1 MAGPL
6 SLRSP
11 WMGAGLS
18 LAHPMDLFDTTQIGL
33 ERALSGAALRQEAI
47 ATNLANVNTPGYRRQ
62 DVNFADA
69 LQRAFSARSR
79 SMVEE
84 VAPAVAVDST
94 APIRADGSTVDVDKE
109 AATQAENGLQYQALS
124 AVIKSRT
131 AILRSAM
138 GVG

>member
-1 MAGPL
+1 MVGPL
-6 SLRSP
+6 YLRSP
-11 WMGAGLS
+11 WMGAGLP
-18 LAHPMDLFDTTQIGL
+18 LAIPMELFDTTQIGL
-33 ERALSGAALRQEAI
+33 QRALSGAALRQEAI

-62 DVNFADA
+62 DVNFTDA
-69 LQRAFSARSR
+69 LQRAFSVGSR

-124 AVIKSRT
+124 AVIKSRN